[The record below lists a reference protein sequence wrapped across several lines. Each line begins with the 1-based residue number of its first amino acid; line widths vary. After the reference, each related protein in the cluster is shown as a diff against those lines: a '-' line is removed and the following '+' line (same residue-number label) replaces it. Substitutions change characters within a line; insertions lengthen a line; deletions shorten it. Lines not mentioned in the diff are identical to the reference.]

1 MVRMLLRRLVLQRKS
16 DSSSEIQGEAF
27 ATPFF
32 LYAFYS
38 NDNNKELYM
47 RLSMQGWHDLRVG
60 TRLALG
66 FSLILFLT
74 LWLAL
79 SALNEQQGVQQGV
92 DIMQHE
98 QWLGRQ
104 SVQLSA
110 LEKRFALSRAP
121 EDAQR
126 LHRTV
131 EQMQTRLDEL
141 ALHWPEEDSQ
151 RVEQALEQFSQAF
164 AAMNDQL
171 SQASVAQLAMLEY
184 AQEMSISFYSVFLDQ
199 LDAISGLVEQ
209 GGRIDEQSLFQ
220 LEQVVGLNEKLQRIR
235 DSESRWGLNADDQH
249 LSNWEYGVNDAASN
263 IVILAS
269 RMDGEQQ
276 LTLSDASEALDSY
289 RQAFEGYLDTR
300 LQAELSARTAEQS
313 AEHVG
318 KILQQL
324 NEQRLDVMQSGAR
337 SARTRLLT
345 VLALVLVMGGLTA
358 WLLRQSIVRPL
369 HLCVELA
376 GQIAEGNLSLSGF
389 KQVSKDEVGQLQAAM
404 QSMAERLNSMVLGM
418 NGDVQR
424 LDQAASTLSAV
435 TGRTTA
441 GLELQQAE
449 TEQVASAVQQ
459 MTATASDMAKNA
471 GAASQAAD
479 QADQLGGA
487 GLRLQERTRETS
499 ERLVAEMTAGSRA
512 MLELDAESQQIGK
525 VLDVIRAVAEQTNL
539 LALNAAIEAARAGES
554 GRGFTV
560 VADEVRSLA
569 IRTGESIAEIEKLVG
584 QLRTASADARQRMQS
599 CETLSGEV
607 LVLSEE
613 SSDALGRIAN
623 AVSLME
629 QMNHQIATA
638 AEEQSTVSEQVSQ
651 SVTRVKTVADNG
663 TQDSRALMEAA
674 TAIRDVSQ
682 GVKAAMAG
690 FVI

>member
-1 MVRMLLRRLVLQRKS
+1 
-16 DSSSEIQGEAF
+16 
-27 ATPFF
+27 
-32 LYAFYS
+32 
-38 NDNNKELYM
+38 M